1 MSDPNSLYQ
10 WCMNTINDNT
20 ECDKLEIKNNS
31 KDLDLTQLLSKELA
45 GKDKEEIQREINE
58 KRRLIL
64 NLKRYKKDRDTLT
77 EEIRLQEHKIME
89 KDTYWNMIFMGIVLV
104 ISFGLAIMLIIIFFR
119 K

>member
-20 ECDKLEIKNNS
+20 KCDDLKPETQS
-31 KDLDLTQLLSKELA
+31 EDLDLTQLLSKELEY
-45 GKDKEEIQREINE
+45 KNKKEIQREINE

-77 EEIRLQEHKIME
+77 EEIRLQGHRIME